1 MTDDGENVQKRLDRI
16 KMNVKSFPDFPK
28 PGIIFRD
35 MFPLFQDPGL
45 LDDVLYIL
53 KDHIG
58 KNVKNYDTII
68 GLESRG
74 FLFGPLLAYELRVP
88 FVPIRKAGKLPG
100 KVESIAYDL
109 EYGSDKFEIQIDSVK
124 PNSNC
129 IIVDDLL
136 ATGGSARSAV
146 ELIRKCGANVVN
158 VIVLIE
164 LIDLKGRL
172 QYPEPTFSL
181 VTF

>member
-1 MTDDGENVQKRLDRI
+1 
-16 KMNVKSFPDFPK
+16 
-28 PGIIFRD
+28 
-35 MFPLFQDPGL
+35 MFHDPSL
-45 LDDVLYIL
+45 IDDVLYIL
-53 KDHIG
+53 KHHI
-58 KNVKNYDTII
+58 KNNIKNYDTII

-74 FLFGPLLAYELRVP
+74 FLIGPLLAYELRVP

-100 KVESIAYDL
+100 KVESIAYEL

-146 ELIRKCGANVVN
+146 ELIRKCGSNIVN

-181 VTF
+181 VKF

>member
-1 MTDDGENVQKRLDRI
+1 MKIIYR
-16 KMNVKSFPDFPK
+16 
-28 PGIIFRD
+28 IFRD
-35 MFPLFQDPGL
+35 IFPLFQDPNL
-45 LDDVLYIL
+45 IDDVLYIL
-53 KDHIG
+53 KHHI
-58 KNVKNYDTII
+58 KNNVKNYDTII

-100 KVESIAYDL
+100 KVESIAYNL

-129 IIVDDLL
+129 IIIDDLL
-136 ATGGSARSAV
+136 ATGGSANSAV
-146 ELIRKCGANVVN
+146 KLIKKCGANVVN

-181 VTF
+181 VKF